1 MIESII
7 GLFTF
12 AGNLILGSSGIIT
25 ASTISST
32 VVDALKENPS
42 GCITSLASTSVTSAL
57 YNNVYA
63 ADLNNQVVDTEM
75 LVESMSLEELY
86 ELRNMADEK
95 EQTLKLHM

>member
-32 VVDALKENPS
+32 TIEALNEDPS
-42 GCITSLASTSVTSAL
+42 GCITSLVSMSMTSAL
-57 YNNVYA
+57 YNNANA

-86 ELRNMADEK
+86 ELRDMADEK
-95 EQTLKLHM
+95 KQTLKLHM